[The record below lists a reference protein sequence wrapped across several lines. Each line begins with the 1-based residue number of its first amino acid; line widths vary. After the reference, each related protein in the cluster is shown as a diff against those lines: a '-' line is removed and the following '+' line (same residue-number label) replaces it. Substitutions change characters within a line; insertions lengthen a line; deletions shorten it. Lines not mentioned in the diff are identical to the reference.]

1 MAIMIGDMPPWLLVV
16 VPAGGRAPRGPF
28 CMPLST
34 SINPI
39 VASIGLP
46 GNRQT
51 DGPWR

>member
-1 MAIMIGDMPPWLLVV
+1 MAIMIGDMPPWPLVL
-16 VPAGGRAPRGPF
+16 AGVRAPRGPF

-51 DGPWR
+51 NGSWR